1 MRTADAEVA
10 RALGVA
16 LAVSVTA
23 AAAKVACGRLFG
35 LMGVEADGYHSLGDG
50 LSSAV
55 ALAGLTIARRPP
67 DDGHPYGH
75 RKFEALAA
83 AGIGVSLLVVAA
95 HLLGEALN
103 RGVSK
108 QGAPGL
114 ALPVAVTMAL
124 SLLASFALSVYEER
138 VGRRCGSALLR
149 SDARHARSDCYV
161 SAGVLVAALGAELGF
176 VWLDRA
182 AGFVVALLVARS
194 GLEVLKDNLRYLA
207 DAALIDAQGV
217 ARAAGA
223 VPAVLGARAIRSRGA
238 PGAVYVDLRVLVP
251 PHLSVVETSRVCR
264 EVARA
269 IEQQIDSVVDV
280 TVVAEPMEEH
290 HAQTIAPSLL

>member
-1 MRTADAEVA
+1 
-10 RALGVA
+10 
-16 LAVSVTA
+16 VSVA
-23 AAAKVACGRLFG
+23 AAAGKVACGRLFG
-35 LMGVEADGYHSLGDG
+35 LVGVEADGYHSLGDG

-55 ALAGLTIARRPP
+55 ALAGLAIARRPP

-83 AGIGVSLLVVAA
+83 AGIGVSLLIVAA

-108 QGAPGL
+108 HGTPEL

-124 SLLASFALSVYEER
+124 SLLASLGLSVYEER
-138 VGRRCGSALLR
+138 VGRRCGSALLQ

-194 GLEVLKDNLRYLA
+194 GLEVLRDNLRYLA
-207 DAALIDAQGV
+207 DAALIDVQGV

-223 VPAVLGARAIRSRGA
+223 VPTVLGARAIRSRGA

-251 PHLSVVETSRVCR
+251 PHLSIVETSRVCR